1 MSQTY
6 SALSAAFNSP
16 SVSYKDQE
24 AGVVHEVFFWH
35 YIFSTVEPPYP
46 YALAQLGNSW
56 SASGGIQCKAQLLGE
71 RFTFDENKT

>member
-1 MSQTY
+1 MLDACPTELPKSSSIAVSSSIAMSQTY

-46 YALAQLGNSW
+46 YALAQLGNS
-56 SASGGIQCKAQLLGE
+56 
-71 RFTFDENKT
+71 